1 MRDAAYQATTTE
13 FWGSMDAVGGP
24 ETWVLGGAFNCGKA
38 QPGSADP
45 PRCRAGWLAVVTVL
59 RRAAIVAVGSE
70 LLTPSKLDTN
80 SLHITEQL
88 NRLGLDVVV
97 KAVAGDS
104 RDELTHVIR
113 GAARTCRSADPVRR
127 ARARLTTTSRAR
139 QWQSALERPLAED
152 EAITARLRERF
163 KARGFAMPMP
173 ETNRRQAM
181 VPAGAVVIE
190 NTKGSAPGLWI
201 DHDGKSV
208 VLLPGPPRELKPMLA
223 ALVDGPLRERSSGEP
238 LVRRVVR
245 ITGRIESDVDQAAAA
260 ALPGVG
266 GGDRRRLRRRFWRP
280 PARSSCTCPRRAS
293 SQDVVDRALERAV
306 QRVVS
311 TIGADVYSTD
321 GRKLEQVVGDL
332 LAAKGLHIAAA
343 ESCTGGLITSRLTDV
358 PGSSRYVDQSV
369 ITYSNEAK
377 TELLGVPAELLKAHG
392 AVSEPVALAMADGI
406 RARARADVGVGVTGI
421 AGPTG
426 GTPEKPVGMVVVAV
440 VTASDR
446 RCRTFRFFG
455 EREQVKF
462 QASQAALDMVRRMLA
477 RRSAE
482 RCARC

>member
-1 MRDAAYQATTTE
+1 
-13 FWGSMDAVGGP
+13 V
-24 ETWVLGGAFNCGKA
+24 
-38 QPGSADP
+38 
-45 PRCRAGWLAVVTVL
+45 

-70 LLTPSKLDTN
+70 MLTPSKVDTN

-88 NRLGLDVVV
+88 NRLGVDVIA
-97 KAVAGDS
+97 KAVVGDS
-104 RDELTHVIR
+104 RDELAHTI
-113 GAARTCRSADPVRR
+113 
-127 ARARLTTTSRAR
+127 
-139 QWQSALERPLAED
+139 SALLERVDLLILCGGLGPTDDDVTREAVAVVLARPLAED

-181 VPAGAVVIE
+181 VPAGAAVIE

-201 DHDGKSV
+201 DHDAKSV
-208 VLLPGPPRELKPMLA
+208 VLLPGPPRELRPMLT
-223 ALVDGPLRERSSGEP
+223 ALVEGRLRERSPGEP
-238 LVRRVVR
+238 LVRRVIR
-245 ITGRIESDVDQAAAA
+245 IAGRIESDVDQLLQPLYREWAAAA
-260 ALPGVG
+260 PTIAATILAQPGAIE
-266 GGDRRRLRRRFWRP
+266 LHLS
-280 PARSSCTCPRRAS
+280 AQAS
-293 SQDVVDRALERAV
+293 SQDVVDRALGSAV
-306 QRVVS
+306 QRVVD
-311 TIGADVYSTD
+311 TIGADIYSTD

-332 LAAKGLHIAAA
+332 LVAQGLRVAAA

-377 TELLGVPAELLKAHG
+377 TELLGVPTDVLKAHG

-406 RARARADVGVGVTGI
+406 RVRAGADVGIGVTGI

-440 VTASDR
+440 VTASER

-455 EREQVKF
+455 DRAQVKF
-462 QASQAALDMVRRMLA
+462 QASQSALDMVRRLL
-477 RRSAE
+477 S
-482 RCARC
+482 